1 MAFKEGNTESRG
13 RKKGSLNLSTL
24 SMKDNLTKL
33 LESNMLNLDADL
45 RALSPKDRV
54 NALINLAKFCIP
66 QLKAV
71 EQDVTVSNDL
81 TWIDDF
87 SEQDLEKLLN
97 K

>member
-13 RKKGSLNLSTL
+13 RKKGSLNRNTL
-24 SMKDNLTKL
+24 SMKDNMTKL
-33 LESNMLNLDADL
+33 LESNMLTLDADL

-66 QLKAV
+66 TLKAV
-71 EQDVTVSNDL
+71 EQDIQVSNDL
-81 TWIDDF
+81 TWLDQF
-87 SEQDLEKLLN
+87 SDQDLEKLLN